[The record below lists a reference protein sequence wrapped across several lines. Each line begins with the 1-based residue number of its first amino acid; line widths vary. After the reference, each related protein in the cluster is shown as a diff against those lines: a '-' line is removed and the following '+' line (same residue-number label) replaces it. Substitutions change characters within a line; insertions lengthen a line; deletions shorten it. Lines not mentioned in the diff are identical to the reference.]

1 MASWL
6 VNKFRENFRGF
17 LHHYRWFIAVFI
29 LALLCD
35 AASTIHFMLI
45 EGPEVEIHPIIRFI
59 SKALGPVVGPVIA
72 AIGKALAGIV
82 VCVFC
87 RRFAAYIF
95 TAASIISFWA
105 AWYNMW
111 GYKVYT
117 PLILKWIPW

>member
-1 MASWL
+1 
-6 VNKFRENFRGF
+6 
-17 LHHYRWFIAVFI
+17 
-29 LALLCD
+29 
-35 AASTIHFMLI
+35 MLI

-72 AIGKALAGIV
+72 AIGKALAGII

-87 RRFAAYIF
+87 KRFAAYIF

-105 AWYNMW
+105 AWYNIW